1 MDASSSGSYRQIERG
16 KTDLKS
22 TRISILGRRGG
33 GETVKKVIVIA
44 CLAALLLSATA
55 ALATEQNWLL
65 LMRASSLTYTQAG
78 TIVQAGTT
86 TSSVDGKDSGD
97 VVLTFNGANA
107 NAGIYRPDFPDIPP
121 VYGSDKRAPI
131 VAPQTKSWD
140 ILVGRG
146 STFLGTA
153 VRFAWWAPTGTNDPV
168 GTIGGVPYI
177 YKIEVVRDP
186 TGEHSSF
193 VWTSNDPTGGT
204 STAPIGFIDWQNAP
218 MVADKNAMI
227 KRGIM
232 LRFTAAPIPE
242 PGSMLV
248 LASGLTGL
256 VGFAVRRRRA

>member
-1 MDASSSGSYRQIERG
+1 MQ
-16 KTDLKS
+16 
-22 TRISILGRRGG
+22 RGG
-33 GETVKKVIVIA
+33 DATVKTVMVVVF
-44 CLAALLLSATA
+44 LAALLLSVACMA
-55 ALATEQNWLL
+55 MATETNWLL
-65 LMRASSLTYTQAG
+65 LMRASSPAYTYGGIILLAG
-78 TIVQAGTT
+78 TS
-86 TSSVDGKDSGD
+86 TSSIDGKDSGD
-97 VVLTFNGANA
+97 VALFFNSTCA
-107 NAGIYRPDFPDIPP
+107 NAGIYRPDFPDVPP
-121 VYGSDKRAPI
+121 IYRSDKRAPI
-131 VAPQTKSWD
+131 VAPETKSWD

-146 STFLGTA
+146 SYFPGTA

-204 STAPIGFIDWQNAP
+204 SVAPLGFIDWQNAP